1 MTATATTKNLQ
12 IRFSLIL
19 EQVLAF
25 ASSLNMV
32 IAVKD
37 LSPNFEQIAWL
48 YFNLLS
54 ILIWIVWSI
63 FSLNSRQ
70 FQQKLCSNSLHIVEL
85 TCTSYK

>member
-32 IAVKD
+32 IVVKD
-37 LSPNFEQIAWL
+37 LSPNFEQIA
-48 YFNLLS
+48 
-54 ILIWIVWSI
+54 
-63 FSLNSRQ
+63 
-70 FQQKLCSNSLHIVEL
+70 
-85 TCTSYK
+85 

>member
-37 LSPNFEQIAWL
+37 LSPNFEQIARL

-54 ILIWIVWSI
+54 ILIWIV
-63 FSLNSRQ
+63 
-70 FQQKLCSNSLHIVEL
+70 
-85 TCTSYK
+85 